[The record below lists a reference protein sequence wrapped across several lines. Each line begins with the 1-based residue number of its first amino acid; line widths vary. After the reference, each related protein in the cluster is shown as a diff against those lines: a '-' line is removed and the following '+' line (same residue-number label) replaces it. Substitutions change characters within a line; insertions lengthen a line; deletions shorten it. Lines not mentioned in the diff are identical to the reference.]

1 MFVLRTQLNKIVIF
15 VALKLIV
22 ERLKLKTMKAQFET
36 TANAK
41 MQVEYREL
49 TANGTQ
55 PTTKDESRRIA
66 ETIYSKSGRYT
77 LKTVIYE

>member
-1 MFVLRTQLNKIVIF
+1 
-15 VALKLIV
+15 
-22 ERLKLKTMKAQFET
+22 MKAQFET

-55 PTTKDESRRIA
+55 PTTQDESRRIA